1 MKDLQEELVHKI
13 SPGDILKV
21 NPLEHFL
28 NFPAAI
34 FLILQGVDEREE
46 VFSKSLSRAYLSQKN
61 QADFSKK
68 NIAAFNDGELLF
80 IHAVSIQ
87 ENIPGV
93 AFLKL
98 MTTTGKTFWTH
109 FPFEYFDKDFDK
121 DFQIIK
127 ADSKEIVPPAL
138 TSNSSNVII

>member
-1 MKDLQEELVHKI
+1 MKDLQEELVHKV

-21 NPLEHFL
+21 NPKSYFL
-28 NFPAAI
+28 NFPSAV

-46 VFSKSLSRAYLSQKN
+46 AFSKSLSRAYFKQKGT
-61 QADFSKK
+61 DV
-68 NIAAFNDGELLF
+68 FNEGELLF
-80 IHAVSIQ
+80 IHAISIQ

-98 MTTTGKTFWTH
+98 MTATGKTFWTH
-109 FPFEYFDKDFDK
+109 FLFEYFDEDFDK

-127 ADSKEIVPPAL
+127 ADSEEIVPQAL

>member
-21 NPLEHFL
+21 KPKEYFL
-28 NFPAAI
+28 GFPSAVL
-34 FLILQGVDEREE
+34 LILQGVDEREE
-46 VFSKSLSRAYLSQKN
+46 VFSKSLSRAYFKQKGT
-61 QADFSKK
+61 DV
-68 NIAAFNDGELLF
+68 FNDGELLF
-80 IHAVSIQ
+80 IHAITIQ

-98 MTTTGKTFWTH
+98 MTTAGKTFWTH
-109 FPFEYFDKDFDK
+109 FLFEYFDEDFDK

-127 ADSKEIVPPAL
+127 ADSEEIVPSAL
-138 TSNSSNVII
+138 TSNSGNVII